1 MLRLRSALKA
11 ISESANTHEV
21 FLRFNAS
28 EETWTIEIADRQVT
42 GYSAIWVAEEM
53 ARNLRL
59 PS

>member
-1 MLRLRSALKA
+1 MLRLRSALMA
-11 ISESANTHEV
+11 ICETEGIDEV
-21 FLRFNAS
+21 CLRFSAID
-28 EETWTIEIADRQVT
+28 ETWSIEMSDRQVT